1 MGKGLRW
8 PSPALLVSLIALF
21 AALGDGVYAI
31 GKAKRTSGVTI
42 KVKSLPGNRLKLRSV
57 PGNRLKPGTVTG
69 ASLAQ
74 GSVSG
79 GVLAPNSVG
88 GKQIDEATL
97 GPVPNAVHA
106 ESADS
111 ATDAETALN
120 AVNAVNA
127 TTVNGHSAGCLPSTQ
142 PFAGAC
148 WQTTAHAAANAPGA
162 AVICAEQGGTL
173 PGALQLAAFASLSGL
188 TLDSEDEWS
197 SNTSEV
203 SGPNTYAVET
213 VTAAGVIDKTLSSLT
228 RKYRCVIPLVT

>member
-1 MGKGLRW
+1 MEKGLRR
-8 PSPALLVSLIALF
+8 PSPALIVSLIALF

-31 GKAKRTSGVTI
+31 GKAKKTNGATI

-69 ASLAQ
+69 ASLAP
-74 GSVSG
+74 GSVPG
-79 GVLAPNSVG
+79 AVLVPNSVG
-88 GKQIDEATL
+88 GKQVDEATL

-127 TTVNGHSAGCLPSTQ
+127 TTVNGHSAGCATNTQ

-148 WQTTAHAAANAPGA
+148 WQRLGEPGGGH
-162 AVICAEQGGTL
+162 CA
-173 PGALQLAAFASLSGL
+173 
-188 TLDSEDEWS
+188 
-197 SNTSEV
+197 
-203 SGPNTYAVET
+203 
-213 VTAAGVIDKTLSSLT
+213 
-228 RKYRCVIPLVT
+228 